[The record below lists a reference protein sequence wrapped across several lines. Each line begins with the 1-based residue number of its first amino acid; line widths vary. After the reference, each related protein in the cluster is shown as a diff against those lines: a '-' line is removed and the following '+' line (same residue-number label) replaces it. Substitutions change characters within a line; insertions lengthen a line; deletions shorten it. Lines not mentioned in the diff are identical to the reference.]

1 MLTKQARY
9 TRRKHEEGAEI
20 GELPAILNPDRRQ
33 KCGESLESFCLEYFP
48 DLFYLEFGEVHHQLI
63 KDIQKTIVRGDLK
76 AVALPRSSGKTTICQ
91 VAILWALLYGFRSF
105 AVLIAAETTRAVQL
119 LSDIRVWLE
128 TNDRILED
136 FPEVAVPFRALDG
149 VAQRARTQTY
159 RGEKTRLEINSGRL
173 VFPNIPDSVSA
184 CSRMAATG
192 LTSSQLRGLGAT
204 TADGRKIRPDLV
216 LVDDPSTAESA
227 RSYEQNNTR
236 ERLLKADVLGMA
248 GAGKK
253 IACLVT
259 CTVIAEDDLALRLLD
274 HQRNPEFHGTKVSLM
289 PQMPNN
295 LDLWRDY
302 NLKRI
307 DSPEDATAFYKA
319 NRAKMD
325 AGAVVTWEARFNED
339 EISAVQNGMNLY
351 FRDERAFLSEYQNQ
365 AASESDDVLKFTP
378 AILNLA
384 RTRESFF
391 YEDSFI
397 DFRTAFIDCH
407 SDLLYWA
414 ICGWNYDFRGQ
425 LLAFGA
431 YPEQKAKVYRKADAH
446 PRLEASDIGYQRGL
460 VEALEYVNALADIRA
475 IGVDVGYEQSLTKDA
490 ITAAPCWRKVIGV
503 KGAAYGARSTRQ
515 ISDYKP
521 SSTRKVGNHIVIDID
536 KGARTMLQD
545 VTYWKTRAFKSITE
559 KLLTI
564 NGDDGDLK
572 QLYNHFQ
579 IERAELV
586 TANNKSVYE
595 WSQRPGDNH
604 LWDCLTGT
612 MSIASFCG
620 ARFPGEESKARQR
633 RSMFREIGGYN
644 GK

>member
-33 KCGESLESFCLEYFP
+33 KCAESLESFCLEYFP

-414 ICGWNYDFRGQ
+414 ICGWNYDFQGQ

-460 VEALEYVNALADIRA
+460 VEALEYVNSLADIRA

-620 ARFPGEESKARQR
+620 ARFPGEESKARHR
-633 RSMFREIGGYN
+633 RSMFREAGGYN